1 MHALQRTTASPLP
14 GGAFVRYPRLMPTDI
29 VAIQDT
35 GTLLAGPDESRQEW
49 YEAQLDHLSEVI
61 TELQLRQEDVGW
73 LRLNGGDFEIGRQ
86 DLRNITSI
94 CRTYALR
101 HPLINRALNVQTYY
115 VMGQGLSFR
124 AKDSRVQELL
134 TSFWEDAKN
143 AAELSKH
150 VALTGKEEM
159 LSTTGNL
166 FLTLFANLSTGKVR
180 VRSIPF
186 AQVEEIYFNPDDGK
200 DPWFYR
206 RSWTERRLT
215 LTAAAVPVARTA
227 WYPDWRYNGEVP
239 ARLGGFEVIDTRVMH
254 IKVGA
259 LDDMPFGLSEFYQA
273 IDWAKAYQVFLT
285 DWAALVK
292 ALNAFAWKVTVKGG
306 IAARQ
311 SAKEVMSRD
320 PSDPSIPNRTSEPA
334 GAKFI
339 ATEGQADISAI
350 PKTGATISAEDA
362 RRLLL
367 MVAAA
372 TGLPETFFGDASVGT
387 LATATSLDRP
397 TELKFRNR
405 QQLWTDVL
413 GDLFGWVIDRA
424 IEAPNG
430 PLDGTFEQ
438 EEGED
443 DGIGKWVLAP
453 PEPLPGEEPVDAGDR
468 TVDVTFPPILEHD
481 VAASVTA
488 AVSAITLNG
497 SPISDTTITAE
508 QAARLILTALG
519 VDDIDSWIDEI
530 FPRDPKTG
538 EPILR
543 ADQQRREELQ
553 TQADAAK
560 NAALGLPGPGSPPP
574 ANPGGNQNPPPAP
587 NANATNEALHEAVT
601 ALITWLESNAKD
613 AA

>member
-1 MHALQRTTASPLP
+1 
-14 GGAFVRYPRLMPTDI
+14 MPTDI

-35 GTLLAGPDESRQEW
+35 ARLLDGPDEHRQEW
-49 YEAQLDHLSEVI
+49 YETQIDHLTEVI
-61 TELQLRQEDVGW
+61 TELQLRQEDIGW
-73 LRLNGGDFEIGRQ
+73 VKLNGADFEIGRQ

-94 CRTYALR
+94 CRMYALR

-134 TSFWEDAKN
+134 TAFWEDPKN
-143 AAELSKH
+143 SAELSKH

-166 FLTLFANLSTGKVR
+166 FLTLFANISTGKVR

-186 AQVEEIYFNPDDGK
+186 SQVEEIYYNPDDGK
-200 DPWFYR
+200 DPWFYLR
-206 RSWTERRLT
+206 RWTEKRFT
-215 LTAAAVPVARTA
+215 PMAAAQPVQRAA
-227 WYPDWRYNGEVP
+227 WYPDWRYNGAVP
-239 ARLGGFEVIDTRVMH
+239 ARLGGEEVIDVRVMH

-273 IDWAKAYQVFLT
+273 IDWAKAYQTFLT

-306 IAARQ
+306 VAARQ
-311 SAKEVMSRD
+311 SAKAALSRD
-320 PSDPSIPNRTSEPA
+320 PSDPSVPNRTAEPA
-334 GAKFI
+334 GGKFI
-339 ATEGQADISAI
+339 ANEGGADISAI
-350 PKTGATISAEDA
+350 PKSGATISADDA

-405 QQLWTDVL
+405 QQLWIDVL
-413 GDLFGWVIDRA
+413 GDLFGWVIDRG

-438 EEGED
+438 EEGEEA
-443 DGIGKWVLAP
+443 GIGKWVLSP
-453 PEPLPGEEPVDAGDR
+453 PDALPGEEPVDVGDR
-468 TVDVTFPPILEHD
+468 AIDVTFPPILEHD

-497 SPISDTTITAE
+497 SPINDTTITPE

-519 VDDIDSWIDEI
+519 VDDIDAWIDEI

-543 ADQQRREELQ
+543 ADQQRRETLQ
-553 TQADAAK
+553 AQADAAK
-560 NAALGLPGPGSPPP
+560 FAAFGHAPGAPAPAGGPNPP
-574 ANPGGNQNPPPAP
+574 ANPAGNQNPPPA
-587 NANATNEALHEAVT
+587 NANATQEALHEAVV
-601 ALITWLESNAKD
+601 ALVTWLESNAKG
-613 AA
+613 A